1 MERLGPRARST
12 AAFAAALRSRYWCEE
27 DARAVLAEYRASGQ
41 ALKTF
46 CRAHDVGVRRVR
58 RLRWWRERLPR
69 EDAAAE
75 SAPRFV
81 PVQVAPAGGPASFEV
96 VLPGGALIRIGADF
110 DGGGLRRLLAVLADA
125 PC

>member
-1 MERLGPRARST
+1 MERLGPRARPT
-12 AAFAAALRSRYWCEE
+12 AAFAAALRSRYWREE
-27 DARAVLAEYRASGQ
+27 DARAVLAVYRASGQ

-46 CRAHDVGVRRVR
+46 CRGHDVGVR

-81 PVQVAPAGGPASFEV
+81 PVHVAPSGGPASFEV
-96 VLPGGALIRIGADF
+96 VLPGGSLIRIGADF
-110 DGGGLRRLLAVLADA
+110 DGAVLRRLLAVLADA

>member
-1 MERLGPRARST
+1 MERLGPRARPT
-12 AAFAAALRSRYWCEE
+12 AAFAAALRSRYWREE
-27 DARAVLAEYRASGQ
+27 DARAVLAVYRASGQ

-46 CRAHDVGVRRVR
+46 CRAHAVGVR

-81 PVQVAPAGGPASFEV
+81 PVHVAPVAPSGGPASFEV
-96 VLPGGALIRIGADF
+96 VLPGGSVIRIGVDF
-110 DGGGLRRLLAVLADA
+110 DGAVLRRLLVVLADT